1 MMALP
6 AAAQAASVSPT
17 TTTGNPGCADLNPG
31 WSEFKIDRVPT
42 NGTYT
47 NGAFSVVISNVQNQK
62 TFDWAASQGVD
73 AVLVKA
79 STDSYIYNY
88 DPEASGD
95 TGMDSPG
102 KWAISHV
109 SFCYDGPAPPP
120 PPQTCDEQ
128 HAGEADSD
136 DDGKVD
142 ACDNCPSVMN
152 PDQTDSDQDGT
163 GDACEPTPTCD
174 EQHAGEADSD
184 DDGKVDAC
192 DNCPSVMNPDQAD
205 SDHDGTG
212 DACEPPEPTCE
223 ELHTGEADSDG
234 DGKVDACDE
243 TPTPPTCGEQH
254 AGEADTDQ
262 DGVVDACDN
271 CPSVMNPEQT
281 DSNGDGVGDAC
292 EPPAP
297 GPSGDQQQV
306 AGEQQQPASEPG
318 DIIVLGERV
327 SSGTARM
334 IAADGCASRAFS
346 ARVRGT
352 KIARVVFTL
361 DGKRLKT
368 VTKPNRAGAY
378 SVRVNPAKLRIG
390 VHRIVAT
397 VRFKASARTAPKKLR
412 ATFQRCGSRLVSP
425 QFTG

>member
-1 MMALP
+1 MNSRLARRLGAVLAAGAMMALP
-6 AAAQAASVSPT
+6 AAAQAASVTPT
-17 TTTGNPGCADLNPG
+17 TTAGNPGCADINSG
-31 WSEFKIDRVPT
+31 WSEFKIDRIPT

-79 STDSYIYNY
+79 STESYVYTY

-102 KWAISHV
+102 KYAISHV
-109 SFCYDGPAPPP
+109 SFCYDAGAPPP
-120 PPQTCDEQ
+120 PPTCDEQ

-136 DDGKVD
+136 SDGKVD

-163 GDACEPTPTCD
+163 GDACEPT
-174 EQHAGEADSD
+174 
-184 DDGKVDAC
+184 
-192 DNCPSVMNPDQAD
+192 
-205 SDHDGTG
+205 
-212 DACEPPEPTCE
+212 EPTCE

-234 DGKVDACDE
+234 DGIVDACDE

-271 CPSVMNPEQT
+271 CPSVMNADQS
-281 DSNGDGVGDAC
+281 DSNADGVGDAC

-297 GPSGDQQQV
+297 GPSGDQPAGDQQV
-306 AGEQQQPASEPG
+306 AGEQQAPAGEPG
-318 DIIVLGERV
+318 GILVLGERI
-327 SSGTARM
+327 SSATARM
-334 IAADGCASRAFS
+334 IAAEGCAARAFN

-352 KIARVVFTL
+352 RIARVVFTL
-361 DGKRLKT
+361 DGKRIKT

-378 SVRVNPAKLRIG
+378 SVRVNPAKLRLG
-390 VHRIVAT
+390 VHRLVAT
-397 VRFKASARTAPKKLR
+397 VRFKASARTAPMKLR
-412 ATFQRCGSRLVSP
+412 SSFQRCGRQLAAP